1 MPGVQ
6 EAGTHRK
13 LVLASVHEEYVP
25 KDRTTTMATGD
36 SSWYTDSRAT
46 DHITSD
52 QVGGLVILVTIL
64 FKLHVVNSS

>member
-25 KDRTTTMATGD
+25 KDRTATMATGD
-36 SSWYTDSRAT
+36 SS
-46 DHITSD
+46 
-52 QVGGLVILVTIL
+52 
-64 FKLHVVNSS
+64 